1 MIINENF
8 IFMKYLGIDYGEKRI
23 GIAVSDDGGTM
34 AFPKYVEVAVGSE
47 RFNVVARNLKKII
60 DEGKIGAIIVGLPL
74 GFSMQ
79 ETESTKKARNF
90 GEFLKKELNIE
101 VIFQNEVLSTME
113 VEKSGA
119 APENMVDASSAALIL
134 QSFLDNK
141 K

>member
-1 MIINENF
+1 
-8 IFMKYLGIDYGEKRI
+8 MKYIGIDYGEKRI
-23 GIAVSDDGGTM
+23 GVAVSDESEKM
-34 AFPKYVEVAVGSE
+34 AFAFDVIENPSISLKASNKVSQYLKNLVAE
-47 RFNVVARNLKKII
+47 RGV
-60 DEGKIGAIIVGLPL
+60 GAIVLGLPL

-79 ETESTKKARNF
+79 ETESTKKAREF

-101 VIFQNEVLSTME
+101 IIFQNEVLSTAE

-119 APENMVDASSAALIL
+119 AREGMVDASSAALIL

>member
-1 MIINENF
+1 
-8 IFMKYLGIDYGEKRI
+8 MKYIGIDYGEKRI
-23 GIAVSDDGGTM
+23 GVAVSDESEKF
-34 AFPKYVEVAVGSE
+34 AFAFDVIENKSPKVFKFFKNLIAE
-47 RFNVVARNLKKII
+47 RGV
-60 DEGKIGAIIVGLPL
+60 GAIVLGLPL

-101 VIFQNEVLSTME
+101 VIFQNEVLSTAE
-113 VEKSGA
+113 VEKSGSA
-119 APENMVDASSAALIL
+119 REGMVDASSAALIL

>member
-1 MIINENF
+1 
-8 IFMKYLGIDYGEKRI
+8 MKYLGIDYGEKRI
-23 GIAVSDDGGTM
+23 GVALSDEGAKL
-34 AFPKYVEVAVGSE
+34 AFPKYVEVAGGPE
-47 RFNVVARNLKKII
+47 RWNVVARNLKKIV
-60 DEGKIGAIIVGLPL
+60 DAEQVAAVVVGLPL

-90 GEFLKKELNIE
+90 GEFLRKELSIE
-101 VIFQNEVLSTME
+101 IIFQNEVLSTAE

-119 APENMVDASSAALIL
+119 AREGMVDASSAALIL

>member
-1 MIINENF
+1 
-8 IFMKYLGIDYGEKRI
+8 MKYLGIDYGEKRI
-23 GIAVSDDGGTM
+23 GVAVSDDGGKI
-34 AFPKYVEVAVGSE
+34 AFPKYIEVAAGPE
-47 RFNVVARNLKKII
+47 RFKIVARNLKKII
-60 DEGKIGAIIVGLPL
+60 DEQKILAIVVGLPL

-101 VIFQNEVLSTME
+101 VIFQNEVLSTVE

-119 APENMVDASSAALIL
+119 ARADMVDASSAALIL